1 MNPIPGTTVDTSPS
15 VLGLQPKP
23 SVPPSPAS
31 EGDEQEEKGGLLSRT
46 LDKLSRSKSL
56 SNKKSS
62 TDRKVSS
69 GGSSSNRHSKRLSMS
84 GISLG
89 RRKPR
94 TSGENEES
102 GAEASNRT
110 DVSGAGT
117 PKSEPP
123 NPVASEAQSTAASEA
138 SSRAET
144 PPPVAYPSRA
154 AFGALGGAFKG
165 DGSMRA
171 GTQTL
176 IQALQ
181 AIPWEEDRDED
192 AVSSERPSIG
202 TRRESAISSGSDD
215 DDNEGR
221 RDFMASSIHAIYRP
235 VARSNR
241 GTPATARPNKGKS
254 RLGVPAEGYF
264 SPTSESEA
272 PDDELDDLEEESHED
287 FDLAAAA
294 NRPPPLPLAAK
305 YDPTAPS
312 PATTSFAGS
321 LHLLS
326 PEGRGSPAP
335 FTTSPISGLPPKLL
349 LPNQTRQDSLA
360 TVRSKRKAR
369 LAEKLREVFGLREV
383 EEVIAEMP
391 CWLLRSV
398 LLQGYM
404 YLTSGHLCFFAHMP
418 AREDQVLKSGSLAK
432 KASRT
437 KRWSKHW
444 YVLKNDVLSWYQ
456 SSADP
461 YFPHGNVDLRYA
473 ITCEAYGERDFKLRT
488 NQKILHLQADSIPS
502 RDEWVKAIKKVI
514 FKAQNHGDSVKIS
527 LPFAAI
533 IDIEKSG
540 AMDFSDTIE
549 VKVVDKDD
557 NYAIDSYFFAYFH
570 NLPAALVQIKEVIQ
584 AYKDR
589 MEMQAGAMLPSATV
603 RDTTTAVRGSVLQ
616 AVGSTGSTGSTAT
629 TVSAPGGSIA
639 HFASAPP
646 TVTTAPASPS
656 ATTSRLSHFTSLLG
670 LSRGSSA
677 PTPSNANT
685 TAAPDDDFTHISYAP
700 AVGGTNLASGRLST
714 DTTSRHT
721 VTPAN
726 FRDDTSTTDT
736 PRPGS
741 VRTLQPVTSIPDH
754 TYPPHTDDEA
764 DTFHHINVHDSQ
776 GNPVGQSSS
785 SLAGY
790 VPALLKAPYRKIFGT
805 SSGGVTGSQESAF
818 AYHDDASR
826 VKEVYES
833 RVGGAMT
840 GSHTGSSIIG
850 GSGGTG
856 DSSNQLGFS
865 ILEAPGSSD
874 GLDPLVVDKFR
885 SYFALDEKEQL
896 LGYFPGYLF
905 RVLPLFGR
913 IYVSTNCFCYRSGQ
927 PLRKTLMKIPL
938 RDIISTEPSKAFR
951 FGHHGLVIII
961 KGHEELFFEFNSIE
975 RRAALVDLLDK
986 QIEDVQRRLQT
997 GEPEAPSQ
1005 SKKDA
1010 LILEELE
1017 PAGYLGESASYTDG
1031 PRPPPESDTLPAVM
1045 FTSNSS
1051 TFLAFKPT
1059 EKMHITCLTIGSR
1072 GDCQPY
1078 IALCKRL
1085 QQDGHTCRIATHEE
1099 YKDWVEGHGIQFT
1112 AVGGDPAE
1120 LMRICVENGMFTVG
1134 FLKETLQKFRGW
1146 LDDLLVTSWKA
1157 CQGTDLLI
1165 ESPSAMAGIHIAE
1178 ALRIPYFRAFTMP
1191 FTRTRAY
1198 PHAFA
1203 VPERKMG
1210 GSYNYMT
1217 YVMFDQVFWRA
1228 MAGQINRWRRN
1239 ILGISSTTFD
1249 KMEQHRVPF
1258 LYNFSPSV
1266 VPPPLDWYEWIRVTG
1281 YWFLDDP
1288 DDSAEKKWT
1297 PPADLVSFIDTAHQL
1312 GKKVIYIGFGSIV
1325 VSDPEAMTRAVVESV
1340 EQSGVYAI
1348 LSKGWSDRLATKKN
1362 NVHPE
1367 VPEIK
1372 LPPQIYPIKS
1382 IPHDWLFPR
1391 IDAACHHGGA
1401 GTTGASLRAGIPTII
1416 KPFFGDQFFWGD
1428 RVEAL
1433 DVGSSVRKLTVDS
1446 LTEAIRLATT
1456 DVKQI
1461 EKAKLLGQ
1469 KIRAEKGVDN
1479 AVEAIYRDLEY
1490 ARSLIKQ
1497 PSTPEHEPLEVAAS
1511 SSRVDATPDRSVTDS
1526 SANDSKEGTSEWSV
1540 ISGEEGED
1548 RLERRFHPRQHGD
1561 RSPSPVPN
1569 PKRVS
1574 LGSALT
1580 AISSAIPKPSL
1591 GKRLSYDSRSSDRQE
1606 SKAS

>member
-1 MNPIPGTTVDTSPS
+1 MASSIPPRPMNPIPGTTVDTSPS
-15 VLGLQPKP
+15 VLGLQPRH
-23 SVPPSPAS
+23 SADPSPAS
-31 EGDEQEEKGGLLSRT
+31 EGDDQEERGGLLSRT

-56 SNKKSS
+56 SSKKTPS
-62 TDRKVSS
+62 DRKVSS
-69 GGSSSNRHSKRLSMS
+69 SSTSSNRNSKRLSMS

-94 TSGENEES
+94 TSGDNEES
-102 GAEASNRT
+102 GAEAGNRA

-117 PKSEPP
+117 PKSELP
-123 NPVASEAQSTAASEA
+123 NTVPSEAQSTAASEA
-138 SSRAET
+138 SSRPET
-144 PPPVAYPSRA
+144 PPPVAYPPRP
-154 AFGALGGAFKG
+154 AFGTLGAFTG

-192 AVSSERPSIG
+192 TASSERPSLG
-202 TRRESAISSGSDD
+202 ARRASAVSSGSDD
-215 DDNEGR
+215 DDDEGR

-254 RLGVPAEGYF
+254 RLSVPTEGYF

-272 PDDELDDLEEESHED
+272 PDELDDLEEESHED

-294 NRPPPLPLAAK
+294 ARPPPLPLAAK

-312 PATTSFAGS
+312 PATTSYSGS
-321 LHLLS
+321 IRLLA
-326 PEGRGSPAP
+326 PEGRTSPAP
-335 FTTSPISGLPPKLL
+335 LVASPISGIPPKLN
-349 LPNQTRQDSLA
+349 LPNRQDSLA
-360 TVRSKRKAR
+360 TVRMKRKAR

-418 AREDQVLKSGSLAK
+418 AREGL
-432 KASRT
+432 SRR
-437 KRWSKHW
+437 KPQEQRGGRSI
-444 YVLKNDVLSWYQ
+444 DIDLSEK
-456 SSADP
+456 DP

-473 ITCEAYGERDFKLRT
+473 ITCEAEGERDFKLRT
-488 NQKILHLQADSIPS
+488 NQKTLHLQADSIPS

-527 LPFAAI
+527 LPFSAI
-533 IDIEKSG
+533 IDVEKSG

-570 NLPAALVQIKEVIQ
+570 NLPAALIQIKEVIQ

-589 MEMQAGAMLPSATV
+589 LEMHAGTMVPSATV
-603 RDTTTAVRGSVLQ
+603 RDTTTAVRTSVMQ
-616 AVGSTGSTGSTAT
+616 AVGSAGS
-629 TVSAPGGSIA
+629 TVSAGTTASAPSVQST
-639 HFASAPP
+639 ASAPP
-646 TVTTAPASPS
+646 AVNPPASPS
-656 ATTSRLSHFTSLLG
+656 STSSRLSHFTSLLG
-670 LSRGSSA
+670 LTRGSSA
-677 PTPSNANT
+677 PTPS
-685 TAAPDDDFTHISYAP
+685 TASAALPPDDDFTHISYAP

-714 DTTSRHT
+714 DTTSRQT
-721 VTPAN
+721 VTQA
-726 FRDDTSTTDT
+726 TSREDYATTDT

-741 VRTLQPVTSIPDH
+741 VRTLQPSSSAPDH

-764 DTFHHINVHDSQ
+764 DTYHHINVHDSQ

-805 SSGGVTGSQESAF
+805 F
-818 AYHDDASR
+818 PW
-826 VKEVYES
+826 
-833 RVGGAMT
+833 
-840 GSHTGSSIIG
+840 
-850 GSGGTG
+850 
-856 DSSNQLGFS
+856 L
-865 ILEAPGSSD
+865 
-874 GLDPLVVDKFR
+874 LVQSLAAVR
-885 SYFALDEKEQL
+885 AALCLDEL
-896 LGYFPGYLF
+896 LLLSVGTAVEEDLGRLS
-905 RVLPLFGR
+905 PLG
-913 IYVSTNCFCYRSGQ
+913 
-927 PLRKTLMKIPL
+927 TLDVKLTVDATLQMKIPL
-938 RDIISTEPSKAFR
+938 RDVISTEMSKAFR

-961 KGHEELFFEFNSIE
+961 KGHEELFFEFNSFE
-975 RRAALVDLLDK
+975 RRAALVDLLNK

-997 GEPEAPSQ
+997 GEPEVPTQ

-1051 TFLAFKPT
+1051 TFLAFKPA

-1239 ILGISSTTFD
+1239 ILGISSTNFD

-1416 KPFFGDQFFWGD
+1416 KPFFGDQFFWAD

-1433 DVGSSVRKLTVDS
+1433 DVGSSVRKLTVDH
-1446 LTEAIRLATT
+1446 LTEAFRLATT

-1497 PSTPEHEPLEVAAS
+1497 PSTPEHEPLEVAAVS
-1511 SSRVDATPDRSVTDS
+1511 SSRVEGTPDRSVTDS
-1526 SANDSKEGTSEWSV
+1526 SVNESKEGTSEWSV

-1591 GKRLSYDSRSSDRQE
+1591 GKRLSYDSRSSDRP
-1606 SKAS
+1606 